1 MNTRA
6 RPLSPH
12 LQIYRLPLSA
22 ALSIAHRITG
32 AALALG
38 VLFLVYLL
46 WAAALGPAAYAD
58 ARLMIASWPGQA
70 LLFAFTYALFFH
82 LCSGIRHLFWD
93 AGLGF
98 EPAVARRSG
107 WVVLGVS
114 LALSVAVWGLAL
126 IPGGGAP

>member
-1 MNTRA
+1 MNTRV

-38 VLFLVYLL
+38 MSFLVYVL

-58 ARLMIASWPGQA
+58 ARAALGSWPGQA

-82 LCSGIRHLFWD
+82 LCNGIRHLFWD

-98 EPAVARRSG
+98 DPQVARRSAWWVLG
-107 WVVLGVS
+107 ASVVLG
-114 LALSVAVWGLAL
+114 VAVWGLAL
-126 IPGGGAP
+126 VAGGGAP